1 MKSAII
7 RDEQVATKADQ
18 LASRLFFSLTVLFVA
33 FIAAASLTP
42 GEIRA
47 SFLREGIGA
56 WFKQLPPLGEIFTYH
71 DIRDIAT
78 NVLLYMPLGVFL
90 SLAVSWN
97 KPRFLT
103 PWLLAGPGVSF
114 SMEMIQE
121 YIGRF
126 SDPVDLVTNSTGFLI
141 GFWIVVIATR
151 RFALRPSAF
160 LGIDD
165 LRDLDQ
171 KTKTIASLRFLYI
184 CVYFIVALLPFDFS
198 VRLSQVYS
206 QLFDEGGATK
216 KIILDPLHHLKTWW
230 DGGGLKLIFELMGLM
245 PVAILTSLMDG
256 LKKRL
261 NVLSPIYI
269 CFILVSLTEISQ
281 LFILSRTSDIVM
293 FPIAL
298 IAGVLGWKAVDTWLK
313 ILDTQQ
319 ESTEHSAIDRNKIIL
334 VALAAYCL
342 IVCLLAWAPYQ
353 FEIHPKV
360 VFGKMV
366 YESNLVPFKAHF
378 EVRSIGSAVDIVKEI
393 GIYIPMGLLITLL
406 INNRYRNMNRLK
418 LVILAGLFCGVFGV
432 FTELSQAACV
442 GRYVDVTDMFL
453 AGVGGIIGS
462 ALFRLFSGESPQ

>member
-1 MKSAII
+1 M
-7 RDEQVATKADQ
+7 
-18 LASRLFFSLTVLFVA
+18 TVLFVA

-56 WFKQLPPLGEIFTYH
+56 WFEQLPPLGEIFTYH

-78 NVLLYMPLGVFL
+78 NVILYMPLGVFL

-103 PWLLAGPGVSF
+103 PWLLVGPSVSF

-121 YIGRF
+121 YIGRY
-126 SDPVDLVTNSTGFLI
+126 SDPVDLITNSTGFLI

-165 LRDLDQ
+165 VRDLDQ

-184 CVYFIVALLPFDFS
+184 CVYFIVALLPFDVS

-206 QLFDEGGATK
+206 QLFAEGGATK

-269 CFILVSLTEISQ
+269 CFILVSLTELSQ

-298 IAGVLGWKAVDTWLK
+298 VAGVLGWKAVDTWLK
-313 ILDTQQ
+313 ILDTRQ

-334 VALAAYCL
+334 IALAAYCL
-342 IVCLLAWAPYQ
+342 IVCLLAWAPY
-353 FEIHPKV
+353 
-360 VFGKMV
+360 
-366 YESNLVPFKAHF
+366 
-378 EVRSIGSAVDIVKEI
+378 
-393 GIYIPMGLLITLL
+393 
-406 INNRYRNMNRLK
+406 
-418 LVILAGLFCGVFGV
+418 
-432 FTELSQAACV
+432 
-442 GRYVDVTDMFL
+442 
-453 AGVGGIIGS
+453 
-462 ALFRLFSGESPQ
+462 

>member
-1 MKSAII
+1 M
-7 RDEQVATKADQ
+7 
-18 LASRLFFSLTVLFVA
+18 A

-56 WFKQLPPLGEIFTYH
+56 WFEQLPPLGEIFTYH

-78 NVLLYMPLGVFL
+78 NVILYMPLGVFL

-103 PWLLAGPGVSF
+103 PWLLVGPSVSF

-121 YIGRF
+121 YIGRY
-126 SDPVDLVTNSTGFLI
+126 SDPVDLITNSAGFLI

-165 LRDLDQ
+165 IRDLDQ
-171 KTKTIASLRFLYI
+171 KTKSIASLRFLYI
-184 CVYFIVALLPFDFS
+184 CVYFIVAILPFDVS

-206 QLFDEGGATK
+206 QLFAEGGATK

-261 NVLSPIYI
+261 NVLSP
-269 CFILVSLTEISQ
+269 
-281 LFILSRTSDIVM
+281 
-293 FPIAL
+293 
-298 IAGVLGWKAVDTWLK
+298 
-313 ILDTQQ
+313 
-319 ESTEHSAIDRNKIIL
+319 
-334 VALAAYCL
+334 
-342 IVCLLAWAPYQ
+342 
-353 FEIHPKV
+353 
-360 VFGKMV
+360 
-366 YESNLVPFKAHF
+366 
-378 EVRSIGSAVDIVKEI
+378 
-393 GIYIPMGLLITLL
+393 
-406 INNRYRNMNRLK
+406 
-418 LVILAGLFCGVFGV
+418 
-432 FTELSQAACV
+432 
-442 GRYVDVTDMFL
+442 
-453 AGVGGIIGS
+453 
-462 ALFRLFSGESPQ
+462 